1 MGISHAGLPTDR
13 RTVVPRLRGTYE
25 KEEDARKEKSMNE
38 SSNQARVAEYIRTH
52 PEETYAVIS
61 RKLGIG
67 YSTVARIAALSG
79 IRRPSGRRLVLDESL
94 LGGGQEGKG

>member
-1 MGISHAGLPTDR
+1 MD
-13 RTVVPRLRGTYE
+13 V
-25 KEEDARKEKSMNE
+25 N
-38 SSNQARVAEYIRTH
+38 SSQARVAEYIRTH

-79 IRRPSGRRLVLDESL
+79 IRRPSGRRLVLDESV
-94 LGGGQEGKG
+94 LGGEQARKE